1 MRHAPPDQQPAPQPD
16 RQPEGRPHQ
25 RPARQPARHPD
36 RRDDRARR
44 RDAAFVLP
52 LFGVILLLPP
62 FINLFLVDWMP
73 WGIPLEVIYLF
84 AVWIGLVLGAWLLS
98 RGLDPQSPGRDG
110 DDIAPSPPPAS
121 PQPPSLSPPGL
132 SPPGPAAVQER
143 C

>member
-1 MRHAPPDQQPAPQPD
+1 MRHAPPDQQPAQQPD
-16 RQPEGRPHQ
+16 RQPEGRPYR
-25 RPARQPARHPD
+25 RPARQPD
-36 RRDDRARR
+36 RRDEGARR

-98 RGLDPQSPGRDG
+98 RGLDPQGKGREDESG
-110 DDIAPSPPPAS
+110 AASPPPTN
-121 PQPPSLSPPGL
+121 LSPP
-132 SPPGPAAVQER
+132 SPAPAQER
-143 C
+143 G